1 MSDMNENSHIRRCVV
16 SVSRTRVGWNRVCVS
31 FSNHALVL
39 LYRRKYTGIAKDF
52 ILLLNFYVT
61 QVPFEGLRKRTRDR
75 KYVIDDLTR
84 TLDLVCRVQ
93 EAGSVNEIDIESKRY
108 DLMDR
113 LERSIEELKGMKR
126 KVDAIAEAEALFT
139 RECAARCMH
148 LIKLGC
154 PGRGLSYLDW
164 SSNRFSILAADYL
177 MRRGYI
183 DTAMLMLRDASPSS
197 MKTRVQTAS
206 GLQNPELLVDVDVYA
221 KVDGIVRDLR
231 NRDCTSGLSWCS
243 QNAAKLRKNR
253 SKLQFCLHR
262 QVFVELVR
270 NDNVQEAIQYAKQN
284 LSSFASMYPEEF
296 QQAAALIAMRLIP
309 GSYTCTTLFDEQR
322 WEELIDM
329 LRAAMFT
336 IYGLPDISPLKIHI
350 EAGLSALKTTE
361 GMEGKGGQNNPLR
374 QPILAEFAQQLPE
387 SKRSISKLVCPV
399 SGTIMEGSNPPVALP
414 NGYVYGEA
422 TIPELTKS
430 IPTGKEP
437 ATVICPHTQERF
449 SADDTK
455 RIYIV

>member
-1 MSDMNENSHIRRCVV
+1 MNRCEDL
-16 SVSRTRVGWNRVCVS
+16 RVLDLS
-31 FSNHALVL
+31 L
-39 LYRRKYTGIAKDF
+39 LT
-52 ILLLNFYVT
+52 
-61 QVPFEGLRKRTRDR
+61 VPFEGLRKKTRDR
-75 KYVIDDLTR
+75 KYVIDDLTKA
-84 TLDLVCRVQ
+84 LDLVCKT
-93 EAGSVNEIDIESKRY
+93 EDAGSLNEIDVESKRY
-108 DLMDR
+108 ELMLR
-113 LERSIEELKGMKR
+113 LEKCIEELKSMQR
-126 KVDAIAEAEALFT
+126 KVDTIAEAEGLFT
-139 RECAARCMH
+139 QECASRCTH
-148 LIKLGC
+148 LIKLGR

-164 SSNRFSILAADYL
+164 SSNRFRILTADYM

-183 DTAMLMLRDASPSS
+183 ESAMLMLRDAGPSS
-197 MKTRVQTAS
+197 KKMAEQTTPS
-206 GLQNPELLVDVDVYA
+206 LQNPVLLVDVDVYTR
-221 KVDGIVRDLR
+221 VSGLVRDLR
-231 NRDCTSGLSWCS
+231 NRDCTSALSWCA
-243 QNAAKLRKNR
+243 QNAAKLRKSR

-262 QVFVELVR
+262 QVFIELVR
-270 NDNVQEAIQYAKQN
+270 NDNVQEAIQYAKHN
-284 LSSFASMYPEEF
+284 LSSFAATYPEEF

-309 GSYTCTTLFDEQR
+309 GSFTCTALFDEQG

-430 IPTGKEP
+430 IPTGEEP
-437 ATVICPHTQERF
+437 ATVTCPHTQETF
-449 SADDTK
+449 SANDTK